1 VKRNSYKSGGLKPTP
16 FLWFLLILMMF
27 FLLWSVMSEGI
38 PAKPVY
44 LNEFLEYMEDGKI
57 VTVKLSGDTITGI
70 GTDGREYII
79 NTDTEAVKDIILKKA
94 LDLKDVNV
102 ITSKDS
108 SYLYWNIFLNFI
120 PTLLFIILIIFMFK
134 QMSGGGGGG
143 QAFTF
148 AKSKAKLFLDKR
160 PPVTFNDVAGADEAK
175 QELMEVVDFLKN
187 PAKYKKLGARIPK
200 GVLLVGPPGCG
211 KTLLARATAG
221 EAGVPFFSVSG
232 SEFVE
237 LFVGVGAAR
246 VRDLF
251 QQARKHAPCIVF
263 IDEIDAVGRQ
273 RGAGLGGGH
282 DEREQTLNQLLVEM
296 DGFDAYS
303 GIIVL
308 AATNRPDILDP
319 ALLRP
324 GRFDRRVVVDY
335 PDKEGRKK
343 ILLIHMRGKPIDP
356 SVDVD
361 VLADMTVGFSGADLE
376 NLVNEAALLAARR
389 NRDTIIMDDFDEAF
403 EKVILGPKKS
413 KKLRAEDKKITA
425 YHEAGHALVKKLVK
439 HSDPIHKISIVP
451 RGMALGYVMDKPASD
466 RVNYSKVEILD
477 KIAGLLGGRV
487 AEEVVF
493 GHENVTTGAENDLQR
508 ATSLARRMVVEW
520 GMSDII
526 GPMFLEEKRHEV
538 FLGRDIARFKNYSES
553 TAKLIDAEVK
563 RIVIEQYRRVKDLLE
578 TNRQIL
584 NDIAET
590 LFEKEVMTEDELD
603 AIIEKYKDDKEK
615 GNNTPN
621 GADIH

>member
-1 VKRNSYKSGGLKPTP
+1 
-16 FLWFLLILMMF
+16 MMF
-27 FLLWSVMSEGI
+27 FLIWAMWGQGI
-38 PAKPVY
+38 PPKTIY
-44 LNEFLEYMEDGKI
+44 LNEFLQYMEDGKI
-57 VTVKLSGDTITGI
+57 TVVKISGDTITGI
-70 GTDGREYII
+70 GTDGREYVID
-79 NTDTEAVKDIILKKA
+79 TDTEAVKDIILKKA
-94 LDLKDVNV
+94 LELKDVNV
-102 ITSKDS
+102 ITAKDT

-120 PTLLFIILIIFMFK
+120 PTLLFIVLIIFMFK
-134 QMSGGGGGG
+134 QMSGAGGGGG

-160 PPVTFNDVAGADEAK
+160 PPVTFDDVAGADEAK

-263 IDEIDAVGRQ
+263 IDEIDAVGRH

-296 DGFDAYS
+296 DGFDSYS

-343 ILLIHMRGKPIDP
+343 ILQIHMRGKPVD
-356 SVDVD
+356 STVDVD

-376 NLVNEAALLAARR
+376 NLVNEAALLAARK
-389 NRDTIIMDDFDEAF
+389 NRDTILMEDFEEAF

-413 KKLRAEDKKITA
+413 RKLREEDKKITA

-451 RGMALGYVMDKPASD
+451 RGMALGYVMDKPSSD

-493 GHENVTTGAENDLQR
+493 GHDNITTGAENDLQR
-508 ATSLARRMVVEW
+508 ATDLARKMIVEW

-526 GPMFLEEKRHEV
+526 GPMFLEEKKNEV
-538 FLGRDIARFKNYSES
+538 FLGREIARYKNYSES

-563 RIVIEQYRRVKDLLE
+563 RIIMEQYRRVKNMLEMNRHLLDE
-578 TNRQIL
+578 
-584 NDIAET
+584 IAQT
-590 LFEKEVMTEDELD
+590 LIEKEVMTEEELD
-603 AIIEKYKDDKEK
+603 NIIKKHMGE
-615 GNNTPN
+615 N
-621 GADIH
+621 GSDEPQQ

>member
-1 VKRNSYKSGGLKPTP
+1 MSMKAYRNGALKPTP
-16 FLWFLLILMMF
+16 FLWVLLVAMMF
-27 FLLWSVMSEGI
+27 FLIWAMWGQGI
-38 PAKPVY
+38 PPKTVY
-44 LNEFLEYMEDGKI
+44 VNEFLQYMEEGKI
-57 VTVKLSGDTITGI
+57 TVVKISGDTITGI
-70 GTDGREYII
+70 GTDGREYVID
-79 NTDTEAVKDIILKKA
+79 TDTEAVKDIILKKA
-94 LDLKDVNV
+94 LELKDVNV
-102 ITSKDS
+102 VTAKDT

-120 PTLLFIILIIFMFK
+120 PTLLFIVLIIFMFK
-134 QMSGGGGGG
+134 QMSGAGGGGA

-263 IDEIDAVGRQ
+263 IDEIDAVGRH

-296 DGFDAYS
+296 DGFDSYS

-335 PDKEGRKK
+335 PDKDGRKK
-343 ILLIHMRGKPIDP
+343 ILQIHMRGKPVDP
-356 SVDVD
+356 TVDVE

-376 NLVNEAALLAARR
+376 NLVNEAALLAARKNR
-389 NRDTIIMDDFDEAF
+389 NTIVMEDFEEAF
-403 EKVILGPKKS
+403 EKVLLGPKKS
-413 KKLRAEDKKITA
+413 RKLRKEDKKITA

-451 RGMALGYVMDKPASD
+451 RGMALGYVMDKPSSD

-493 GHENVTTGAENDLQR
+493 GHDHITTGAENDLQR
-508 ATSLARRMVVEW
+508 ATDLARKMIVEW

-526 GPMFLEEKRHEV
+526 GPMFLEEKKNEV
-538 FLGRDIARFKNYSES
+538 FLGREIARYKNYSES

-563 RIVIEQYRRVKDLLE
+563 RIIMEQYRRVKNMLE
-578 TNRQIL
+578 TNRSIL
-584 NDIAET
+584 DEIAQT
-590 LFEKEVMTEDELD
+590 LIEKEVMTEEELD
-603 AIIEKYKDDKEK
+603 NIIKKYIGE
-615 GNNTPN
+615 N
-621 GADIH
+621 GSDEPQ

>member
-1 VKRNSYKSGGLKPTP
+1 M
-16 FLWFLLILMMF
+16 LLAAMMF
-27 FLLWSVMSEGI
+27 FLIWAMWGQGI
-38 PAKPVY
+38 PPKTIY
-44 LNEFLEYMEDGKI
+44 LNEFLQYMEDGKI
-57 VTVKLSGDTITGI
+57 TVVKISGDTITGI
-70 GTDGREYII
+70 GTDGREYVID
-79 NTDTEAVKDIILKKA
+79 TDTEAVKDIILKKA
-94 LDLKDVNV
+94 LELKDVNV
-102 ITSKDS
+102 ITAKDT

-120 PTLLFIILIIFMFK
+120 PTLLFIVLIIFMFK
-134 QMSGGGGGG
+134 QMSGAGGGGG

-160 PPVTFNDVAGADEAK
+160 PPVTFDDVAGADEAK

-263 IDEIDAVGRQ
+263 IDEIDAVGRH

-296 DGFDAYS
+296 DGFDSYS

-343 ILLIHMRGKPIDP
+343 ILQIHMRGKPVD
-356 SVDVD
+356 STVDVD

-376 NLVNEAALLAARR
+376 NLVNEAALLAARK
-389 NRDTIIMDDFDEAF
+389 NRDTILMEDFEEAF

-413 KKLRAEDKKITA
+413 RKLREEDKKITA

-451 RGMALGYVMDKPASD
+451 RGMALGYVMDKPSSD

-493 GHENVTTGAENDLQR
+493 GHDNITTGAENDLQR
-508 ATSLARRMVVEW
+508 ATDLARKMIVEW

-526 GPMFLEEKRHEV
+526 GPMFLEEKKNEV
-538 FLGRDIARFKNYSES
+538 FLGREIARYKNYSES

-563 RIVIEQYRRVKDLLE
+563 RIIMEQYRRVKNMLEMNRHLLDE
-578 TNRQIL
+578 
-584 NDIAET
+584 IAQT
-590 LFEKEVMTEDELD
+590 LIEKEVMTEEELD
-603 AIIEKYKDDKEK
+603 NIIKKHMGE
-615 GNNTPN
+615 N
-621 GADIH
+621 GSDEPQQ

>member
-1 VKRNSYKSGGLKPTP
+1 MNRRSYTNGGLKPTP
-16 FLWFLLILMMF
+16 FLWLLLIAMMF
-27 FLLWSVMSEGI
+27 FLVYAAFNQGI
-38 PAKPVY
+38 PAKPIY
-44 LNEFLEYMEDGKI
+44 LNEFLQYMEEGKI

-70 GTDGREYII
+70 APDGREYVIA
-79 NTDTEAVKDIILKKA
+79 TDTEAVKDIVLKKA
-94 LDLKDVNV
+94 LELKDVNV

-120 PTLLFIILIIFMFK
+120 PTLLFIILIIFMFR
-134 QMSGGGGGG
+134 QMSGAGGGGG

-160 PPVTFNDVAGADEAK
+160 PPVTFKDVAGADEAK
-175 QELMEVVDFLKN
+175 MELQEVVDFLKN

-251 QQARKHAPCIVF
+251 AQARKHAPCIVF
-263 IDEIDAVGRQ
+263 IDEIDAVGRH

-296 DGFDAYS
+296 DGFDSYS

-343 ILLIHMRGKPIDP
+343 ILEIHMRGKP
-356 SVDVD
+356 VDSNVDID

-376 NLVNEAALLAARR
+376 NLVNEAALLAARKNR
-389 NRDTIIMDDFDEAF
+389 NTILMEDFEEAF

-413 KKLRAEDKKITA
+413 RKLRREDKKITA
-425 YHEAGHALVKKLVK
+425 YHEAGHAIVKKMVK
-439 HSDPIHKISIVP
+439 HSDKIHKISIVP
-451 RGMALGYVMDKPASD
+451 RGMALGYVMDKPRGD
-466 RVNYSKVEILD
+466 RVNYSRAEILD

-487 AEEVVF
+487 AEEVKF
-493 GHENVTTGAENDLQR
+493 GNDNITTGAENDLQR
-508 ATSLARRMVVEW
+508 ATELARKMVVEW

-526 GPMFLEEKRHEV
+526 GPMFLEEKKHEV
-538 FLGRDIARFKNYSES
+538 FLGREIARYKNYSES

-563 RIVIEQYRRVKDLLE
+563 RIIIEQYRRVKSILEKNINLLE
-578 TNRQIL
+578 AV
-584 NDIAET
+584 AET
-590 LFEKEVMTEDELD
+590 LMEKEVMTEEELD
-603 AIIEKYKDDKEK
+603 SIIKQYKGE
-615 GNNTPN
+615 N
-621 GADIH
+621 GSSSEPQQ

>member
-1 VKRNSYKSGGLKPTP
+1 VSMKAYRNGALKPTP
-16 FLWFLLILMMF
+16 FLWVLLVAMMF
-27 FLLWSVMSEGI
+27 FLIWAMWGQGI
-38 PAKPVY
+38 PPKTVY
-44 LNEFLEYMEDGKI
+44 VNEFLQYMEEGKI
-57 VTVKLSGDTITGI
+57 TVVKISGDTITGI
-70 GTDGREYII
+70 GTDGREYVID
-79 NTDTEAVKDIILKKA
+79 TDTEAVKDIILKKA
-94 LDLKDVNV
+94 LELKDVNV
-102 ITSKDS
+102 VTAKDT

-120 PTLLFIILIIFMFK
+120 PTLLFIVLIIFMFK
-134 QMSGGGGGG
+134 QMSGAGGGGA

-263 IDEIDAVGRQ
+263 IDEIDAVGRH

-296 DGFDAYS
+296 DGFDSYS

-335 PDKEGRKK
+335 PDKDGRKK
-343 ILLIHMRGKPIDP
+343 ILQIHMRGKPVDP
-356 SVDVD
+356 TVDVE

-376 NLVNEAALLAARR
+376 NLVNEAALLAARKNR
-389 NRDTIIMDDFDEAF
+389 NTILMEDFEEAF
-403 EKVILGPKKS
+403 EKVLLGPKKS
-413 KKLRAEDKKITA
+413 RKLRKEDKKITA

-451 RGMALGYVMDKPASD
+451 RGMALGYVMDKPSSD

-493 GHENVTTGAENDLQR
+493 GHDHITTGAENDLQR
-508 ATSLARRMVVEW
+508 ATDLARKMIVEW

-526 GPMFLEEKRHEV
+526 GPMFLEEKKNEV
-538 FLGRDIARFKNYSES
+538 FLGREIARYKNYSES

-563 RIVIEQYRRVKDLLE
+563 RIIMEQYRRVKNMLE
-578 TNRQIL
+578 TNRSIL
-584 NDIAET
+584 DEIAQT
-590 LFEKEVMTEDELD
+590 LIEKEVMTEEELD
-603 AIIEKYKDDKEK
+603 NIIKKYIGE
-615 GNNTPN
+615 N
-621 GADIH
+621 GSDEPQQ

>member
-1 VKRNSYKSGGLKPTP
+1 MSRKSYKNGGLKPTP
-16 FLWFLLILMMF
+16 ILWMLLAAMMF
-27 FLLWSVMSEGI
+27 FLIWAMWGQGI
-38 PAKPVY
+38 PPKTIY
-44 LNEFLEYMEDGKI
+44 LNEFLQYMEDGKI
-57 VTVKLSGDTITGI
+57 TVVKISGDTITGI
-70 GTDGREYII
+70 GTDGREYVID
-79 NTDTEAVKDIILKKA
+79 TDTEAVKDIILKKA
-94 LDLKDVNV
+94 LELKDVNV
-102 ITSKDS
+102 ITAKDT

-120 PTLLFIILIIFMFK
+120 PTLLFIVLIIFMFK
-134 QMSGGGGGG
+134 QMSGAGGGGG

-160 PPVTFNDVAGADEAK
+160 PPVTFDDVAGADEAK

-263 IDEIDAVGRQ
+263 IDEIDAVGRH

-296 DGFDAYS
+296 DGFDSYS

-343 ILLIHMRGKPIDP
+343 ILQIHMRGKPVD
-356 SVDVD
+356 STVDVD

-376 NLVNEAALLAARR
+376 NLVNEAALLAARK
-389 NRDTIIMDDFDEAF
+389 NRDTILMEDFEEAF

-413 KKLRAEDKKITA
+413 RKLREEDKKITA

-451 RGMALGYVMDKPASD
+451 RGMALGYVMDKPSSD

-493 GHENVTTGAENDLQR
+493 GHDNITTGAENDLQR
-508 ATSLARRMVVEW
+508 ATDLARKMIVEW

-526 GPMFLEEKRHEV
+526 GPMFLEEKKNEV
-538 FLGRDIARFKNYSES
+538 FLGREIARYKNYSES

-563 RIVIEQYRRVKDLLE
+563 RIIMEQYRRVKNMLEMNRHLLDE
-578 TNRQIL
+578 
-584 NDIAET
+584 IAQT
-590 LFEKEVMTEDELD
+590 LIEKEVMTEEELD
-603 AIIEKYKDDKEK
+603 NIIKKHMGE
-615 GNNTPN
+615 N
-621 GADIH
+621 GSDEPQQ

>member
-1 VKRNSYKSGGLKPTP
+1 MSMKAYRNGALKPTP
-16 FLWFLLILMMF
+16 FLWVLLVAMMF
-27 FLLWSVMSEGI
+27 FLIWAMWGQGI
-38 PAKPVY
+38 PPKTVY
-44 LNEFLEYMEDGKI
+44 VNEFLQYMEEGKI
-57 VTVKLSGDTITGI
+57 TVVKISGDTITGI
-70 GTDGREYII
+70 GTDGREYVID
-79 NTDTEAVKDIILKKA
+79 TDTEAVKDIILKKA
-94 LDLKDVNV
+94 LELKDVNV
-102 ITSKDS
+102 VTAKDT

-120 PTLLFIILIIFMFK
+120 PTLLFIVLIIFMFK
-134 QMSGGGGGG
+134 QMSGAGGGGA

-263 IDEIDAVGRQ
+263 IDEIDAVGRH

-296 DGFDAYS
+296 DGFDSYS

-335 PDKEGRKK
+335 PDKDGRKK
-343 ILLIHMRGKPIDP
+343 ILQIHMRGKPVDP
-356 SVDVD
+356 AVDVE

-376 NLVNEAALLAARR
+376 NLVNEAALLAARKNR
-389 NRDTIIMDDFDEAF
+389 NTIVMEDFEEAF
-403 EKVILGPKKS
+403 EKVLLGPKKS
-413 KKLRAEDKKITA
+413 RKLRKEDKKITA

-451 RGMALGYVMDKPASD
+451 RGMALGYVMDKPSSD

-493 GHENVTTGAENDLQR
+493 GHDHITTGAENDLQR
-508 ATSLARRMVVEW
+508 ATDLARKMIVEW

-526 GPMFLEEKRHEV
+526 GPMFLEEKKNEV
-538 FLGRDIARFKNYSES
+538 FLGREIARYKNYSES

-563 RIVIEQYRRVKDLLE
+563 RIIMEQYRRVKNMLE
-578 TNRQIL
+578 TNRSIL
-584 NDIAET
+584 DEIAQT
-590 LFEKEVMTEDELD
+590 LIEKEVMTEEELD
-603 AIIEKYKDDKEK
+603 NIIKKYIGE
-615 GNNTPN
+615 N
-621 GADIH
+621 GSDEPQ

>member
-1 VKRNSYKSGGLKPTP
+1 MSMKAYRNGALKPTP
-16 FLWFLLILMMF
+16 FLWVLLVAMMF
-27 FLLWSVMSEGI
+27 FLIWAMWGQGI
-38 PAKPVY
+38 PPKTVY
-44 LNEFLEYMEDGKI
+44 VNEFLQYMEEGKI
-57 VTVKLSGDTITGI
+57 TVVKISGDTITGI
-70 GTDGREYII
+70 GTDGREYVID
-79 NTDTEAVKDIILKKA
+79 TDTEAVKDIILKKA
-94 LDLKDVNV
+94 LELKDVNV
-102 ITSKDS
+102 VTAKDT

-120 PTLLFIILIIFMFK
+120 PTLLFIVLIIFMFK
-134 QMSGGGGGG
+134 QMSGAGGGGA

-263 IDEIDAVGRQ
+263 IDEIDAVGRH

-296 DGFDAYS
+296 DGFDSYS

-335 PDKEGRKK
+335 PDKDGRKK
-343 ILLIHMRGKPIDP
+343 ILQIHMRGKPVDP
-356 SVDVD
+356 TVDVE

-376 NLVNEAALLAARR
+376 NLVNEAALLAARKNR
-389 NRDTIIMDDFDEAF
+389 NTILMEDFEEAF
-403 EKVILGPKKS
+403 EKVLLGPKKS
-413 KKLRAEDKKITA
+413 RKLRKEDKKITA

-451 RGMALGYVMDKPASD
+451 RGMALGYVMDKPSSD

-493 GHENVTTGAENDLQR
+493 GHDHITTGAENDLQR
-508 ATSLARRMVVEW
+508 ATDLARKMIVEW

-526 GPMFLEEKRHEV
+526 GPMFLEEKKNEV
-538 FLGRDIARFKNYSES
+538 FLGREIARYKNYSES

-563 RIVIEQYRRVKDLLE
+563 RIIMEQYRRVKNMLE
-578 TNRQIL
+578 TNRSIL
-584 NDIAET
+584 DEIAQT
-590 LFEKEVMTEDELD
+590 LIEKEVMTEEELD
-603 AIIEKYKDDKEK
+603 NIIKKYIGE
-615 GNNTPN
+615 N
-621 GADIH
+621 GSDEPQ

>member
-1 VKRNSYKSGGLKPTP
+1 VSMKAYRNGALKPTP
-16 FLWFLLILMMF
+16 FLWVLLVAMMF
-27 FLLWSVMSEGI
+27 FLIWAMWGQGI
-38 PAKPVY
+38 PPKTVY
-44 LNEFLEYMEDGKI
+44 VNEFLQYMEEGKI
-57 VTVKLSGDTITGI
+57 TVVKISGDTITGI
-70 GTDGREYII
+70 GTDGREYVID
-79 NTDTEAVKDIILKKA
+79 TDTEAVKDIILKKA
-94 LDLKDVNV
+94 LELKDVNV
-102 ITSKDS
+102 VTAKDT

-120 PTLLFIILIIFMFK
+120 PTLLFIVLIIFMFK
-134 QMSGGGGGG
+134 QMSGAGGGGA

-263 IDEIDAVGRQ
+263 IDEIDAVGRH

-296 DGFDAYS
+296 DGFDSYS

-335 PDKEGRKK
+335 PDKDGRKK
-343 ILLIHMRGKPIDP
+343 ILQIHMRGKPVDP
-356 SVDVD
+356 AVDVE

-376 NLVNEAALLAARR
+376 NLVNEAALLAARKNR
-389 NRDTIIMDDFDEAF
+389 NTILMEDFEEAF
-403 EKVILGPKKS
+403 EKVLLGPKKS
-413 KKLRAEDKKITA
+413 RKLRKEDKKITA

-451 RGMALGYVMDKPASD
+451 RGMALGYVMDKPSSD

-493 GHENVTTGAENDLQR
+493 GHDHITTGAENDLQR
-508 ATSLARRMVVEW
+508 ATDLARKMIVEW

-526 GPMFLEEKRHEV
+526 GPMFLEEKKNEV
-538 FLGRDIARFKNYSES
+538 FLGREIARYKNYSES

-563 RIVIEQYRRVKDLLE
+563 RIIMEQYRRVKNMLE
-578 TNRQIL
+578 TNRSIL
-584 NDIAET
+584 DEIAQT
-590 LFEKEVMTEDELD
+590 LIEKEVMTEEELD
-603 AIIEKYKDDKEK
+603 NIIKKYIGE
-615 GNNTPN
+615 N
-621 GADIH
+621 GSDEPQ

>member
-1 VKRNSYKSGGLKPTP
+1 VSRKSYKNGGLKPTP
-16 FLWFLLILMMF
+16 ILWMLLAAMMF
-27 FLLWSVMSEGI
+27 FLIWAMWGQGI
-38 PAKPVY
+38 PPKTIY
-44 LNEFLEYMEDGKI
+44 LNEFLQYMEDGKI
-57 VTVKLSGDTITGI
+57 TVVKISGDTITGI
-70 GTDGREYII
+70 GTDGREYVID
-79 NTDTEAVKDIILKKA
+79 TDTEAVKDIILKKA
-94 LDLKDVNV
+94 LELKDVNV
-102 ITSKDS
+102 ITAKDT

-120 PTLLFIILIIFMFK
+120 PTLLFIVLIIFMFK
-134 QMSGGGGGG
+134 QMSGAGGGGG

-160 PPVTFNDVAGADEAK
+160 PPVTFDDVAGADEAK

-263 IDEIDAVGRQ
+263 IDEIDAVGRH

-296 DGFDAYS
+296 DGFDSYS

-343 ILLIHMRGKPIDP
+343 ILQIHMRGKPVD
-356 SVDVD
+356 STVDVD

-376 NLVNEAALLAARR
+376 NLVNEAALLAARK
-389 NRDTIIMDDFDEAF
+389 NRDTILMEDFEEAF

-413 KKLRAEDKKITA
+413 RKLREEDKKITA

-451 RGMALGYVMDKPASD
+451 RGMALGYVMDKPSSD

-493 GHENVTTGAENDLQR
+493 GHDNITTGAENDLQR
-508 ATSLARRMVVEW
+508 ATDLARKMIVEW

-526 GPMFLEEKRHEV
+526 GPMFLEEKKNEV
-538 FLGRDIARFKNYSES
+538 FLGREIARYKNYSES

-563 RIVIEQYRRVKDLLE
+563 RIIMEQYRRVKNMLEMNRHLLDE
-578 TNRQIL
+578 
-584 NDIAET
+584 IAQT
-590 LFEKEVMTEDELD
+590 LIEKEVMTEEELD
-603 AIIEKYKDDKEK
+603 NIIKKHMGE
-615 GNNTPN
+615 N
-621 GADIH
+621 GSDEPQQ

>member
-1 VKRNSYKSGGLKPTP
+1 MSMKAYRNGALKPTP
-16 FLWFLLILMMF
+16 FLWVLLVAMMF
-27 FLLWSVMSEGI
+27 FLIWAMWGQGI
-38 PAKPVY
+38 PPKTVY
-44 LNEFLEYMEDGKI
+44 VNEFLQYMEEGKI
-57 VTVKLSGDTITGI
+57 TVVKISGDTITGI
-70 GTDGREYII
+70 GTDGREYVID
-79 NTDTEAVKDIILKKA
+79 TDTEAVKDIILKKA
-94 LDLKDVNV
+94 LELKDVNV
-102 ITSKDS
+102 VTAKDT

-120 PTLLFIILIIFMFK
+120 PTLLFIVLIIFMFK
-134 QMSGGGGGG
+134 QMSGAGGGGA

-263 IDEIDAVGRQ
+263 IDEIDAVGRH

-296 DGFDAYS
+296 DGFDSYS

-335 PDKEGRKK
+335 PDKDGRKK
-343 ILLIHMRGKPIDP
+343 ILQIHMRGKPVDP
-356 SVDVD
+356 TVDVE

-376 NLVNEAALLAARR
+376 NLVNEAALLAARKNR
-389 NRDTIIMDDFDEAF
+389 NTILMEDFEEAF
-403 EKVILGPKKS
+403 EKVLLGPKKS
-413 KKLRAEDKKITA
+413 RKLRKEDKKITA

-451 RGMALGYVMDKPASD
+451 RGMALGYVMDKPSSD

-493 GHENVTTGAENDLQR
+493 GHDHITTGAENDLQR
-508 ATSLARRMVVEW
+508 ATDLARKMIVEW

-526 GPMFLEEKRHEV
+526 GPMFLEEKKNEV
-538 FLGRDIARFKNYSES
+538 FLGREIARYKNYSES

-563 RIVIEQYRRVKDLLE
+563 RIIMEQYRRVKNMLE
-578 TNRQIL
+578 TNRSIL
-584 NDIAET
+584 DEIAQT
-590 LFEKEVMTEDELD
+590 LIEKEVMTEEELD
-603 AIIEKYKDDKEK
+603 NIIRKYIGE
-615 GNNTPN
+615 N
-621 GADIH
+621 GSDEPQ

>member
-1 VKRNSYKSGGLKPTP
+1 MSMKAYRNGALKPTP
-16 FLWFLLILMMF
+16 FLWVLLVAMMF
-27 FLLWSVMSEGI
+27 FLIWAMWGQGI
-38 PAKPVY
+38 PPKTVY
-44 LNEFLEYMEDGKI
+44 VNEFLQYMEEGKI
-57 VTVKLSGDTITGI
+57 TVVKISGDTITGI
-70 GTDGREYII
+70 GTDGREYVID
-79 NTDTEAVKDIILKKA
+79 TDTEAVKDIILKKA
-94 LDLKDVNV
+94 LELKDVNV
-102 ITSKDS
+102 VTAKDT

-120 PTLLFIILIIFMFK
+120 PTLLFIVLIIFMFK
-134 QMSGGGGGG
+134 QMSGAGGGGA

-263 IDEIDAVGRQ
+263 IDEIDAVGRH

-296 DGFDAYS
+296 DGFDSYS

-335 PDKEGRKK
+335 PDKDGRKK
-343 ILLIHMRGKPIDP
+343 ILQIHMRGKPVDP
-356 SVDVD
+356 AVDVE

-376 NLVNEAALLAARR
+376 NLVNEAALLAARKNR
-389 NRDTIIMDDFDEAF
+389 NTILMEDFEEAF
-403 EKVILGPKKS
+403 EKVLLGPKKS
-413 KKLRAEDKKITA
+413 RKLRKEDKKITA

-451 RGMALGYVMDKPASD
+451 RGMALGYVMDKPSSD

-493 GHENVTTGAENDLQR
+493 GHDHITTGAENDLQR
-508 ATSLARRMVVEW
+508 ATDLARKMIVEW

-526 GPMFLEEKRHEV
+526 GPMFLEEKKNEV
-538 FLGRDIARFKNYSES
+538 FLGREIARYKNYSES

-563 RIVIEQYRRVKDLLE
+563 RIIMEQYRRVKNMLE
-578 TNRQIL
+578 TNRSIL
-584 NDIAET
+584 DEIAQT
-590 LFEKEVMTEDELD
+590 LIEKEVMTEEELD
-603 AIIEKYKDDKEK
+603 NIIKKYIGE
-615 GNNTPN
+615 N
-621 GADIH
+621 GSDEPQ

>member
-1 VKRNSYKSGGLKPTP
+1 MKRNSYKTGGLKPTP
-16 FLWFLLILMMF
+16 LLWFLLILMMF
-27 FLLWSVMSEGI
+27 FLLWSVTSQGI

-44 LNEFLEYMEDGKI
+44 LNEFLQYMEDGKI

-70 GTDGREYII
+70 GTDGREYVI

-94 LDLKDVNV
+94 LELKDVNV
-102 ITSKDS
+102 ITAKDS

-120 PTLLFIILIIFMFK
+120 PTLLFIILIVFMFK

-263 IDEIDAVGRQ
+263 IDEIDAVGRH

-343 ILLIHMRGKPIDP
+343 ILQIHMRGKPIDP

-413 KKLRAEDKKITA
+413 KKLRTEDKKITA

-451 RGMALGYVMDKPASD
+451 RGMALGYVMDKPSSD

-493 GHENVTTGAENDLQR
+493 GPENVTTGAENDLQR

-563 RIVIEQYRRVKDLLE
+563 RIVIEQYRRVRDLLE
-578 TNRQIL
+578 DNRQIL

-590 LFEKEVMTEDELD
+590 LLQKEVMTEEELD
-603 AIIEKYKDDKEK
+603 AIIAKYKGEKE
-615 GNNTPN
+615 N
-621 GADIH
+621 GSNPPEGTDIH

>member
-1 VKRNSYKSGGLKPTP
+1 MSMKAYRNGALKPTP
-16 FLWFLLILMMF
+16 FLWVLLVAMMF
-27 FLLWSVMSEGI
+27 FLIWAMWGQGI
-38 PAKPVY
+38 PPKTVY
-44 LNEFLEYMEDGKI
+44 VNEFLQYMEEGKI
-57 VTVKLSGDTITGI
+57 TVVKISGDTITGI
-70 GTDGREYII
+70 GTDGREYVID
-79 NTDTEAVKDIILKKA
+79 TDTEAVKDIILKKA
-94 LDLKDVNV
+94 LELKDVNV
-102 ITSKDS
+102 VTAKDT

-120 PTLLFIILIIFMFK
+120 PTLLFIVLIIFMFK
-134 QMSGGGGGG
+134 QMSGAGGGGA

-263 IDEIDAVGRQ
+263 IDEIDAVGRH

-296 DGFDAYS
+296 DGFDSYS

-335 PDKEGRKK
+335 PDKDGRKK
-343 ILLIHMRGKPIDP
+343 ILQIHMRGKPVDP
-356 SVDVD
+356 TVDVE

-376 NLVNEAALLAARR
+376 NLVNEAALLAARKNR
-389 NRDTIIMDDFDEAF
+389 NTILMEDFEEAF
-403 EKVILGPKKS
+403 EKVLLGPKKS
-413 KKLRAEDKKITA
+413 RKLRKEDKKITA

-451 RGMALGYVMDKPASD
+451 RGMALGYVMDKPSSD

-493 GHENVTTGAENDLQR
+493 GHDHITTGAENDLQR
-508 ATSLARRMVVEW
+508 ATDLARKMIVEW

-526 GPMFLEEKRHEV
+526 GPMFLEEKKNEV
-538 FLGRDIARFKNYSES
+538 FLGREIARYKNYSES

-563 RIVIEQYRRVKDLLE
+563 RIIMEQYRRVKNMLE
-578 TNRQIL
+578 TNRSIL
-584 NDIAET
+584 DEIAQT
-590 LFEKEVMTEDELD
+590 LIEKEVMTEEELD
-603 AIIEKYKDDKEK
+603 NIIKKYIGE
-615 GNNTPN
+615 N
-621 GADIH
+621 GSDEPQQ